1 LIKAQPLEQ
10 IETKSM
16 KPILQEE
23 QAPKRK
29 NKLRFLPI
37 VLFFIFIIWIIVQAD
52 LGIDNPFVQFVHQI
66 PWGDKIG
73 HIFIFACLT
82 FLLNHALSYASF
94 KLFRVK
100 LLTGSMLIFCFALAE
115 EFTQLFFPTR
125 TFDFGDILSD
135 LVGIIFAS
143 VFAYQRIIFAPK

>member
-1 LIKAQPLEQ
+1 MKQ
-10 IETKSM
+10 I
-16 KPILQEE
+16 P
-23 QAPKRK
+23 
-29 NKLRFLPI
+29 KLRFLPI

-73 HIFIFACLT
+73 HICIFACLT
-82 FLLNHALSYASF
+82 FLLNYALSYTSF
-94 KLFRVK
+94 KLFKVE
-100 LLTGSMLIFCFALAE
+100 LLTGSMLIFCFALTE

-135 LVGIIFAS
+135 LVGIILAS
-143 VFAYQRIIFAPK
+143 IFTYRRIFSAPK